1 MLSSGL
7 ALIASV
13 LWGSSDFGAGILTRR
28 TSLWA
33 LVLFSQFGGL
43 AAAIILVVAHGR
55 PAPGPA
61 GVVISLL
68 TGVLGFVAIISLY
81 KALSIGVMSL
91 VAPLAATGILVPIV
105 VGFVRGDR
113 PTLLQAAG
121 MALALTGVLLASI
134 EPTESPR
141 ELAVTEALAQG
152 GCERLAG
159 PQIAGPGIV
168 SIAIQAECESGAGSL
183 GASTGTTGVTAR
195 LKGAL
200 LSRVS
205 IVLALIAAFSIGL
218 SYVGL
223 SEAARYDSYWCVLI
237 MRFTSLPL
245 VLITIAATRPKL
257 NIKGSLVP
265 AMMVVGAC
273 DVAANALFALAS
285 TGALLTIVSVLA
297 YLFPVVTVLLAH
309 IFLHERLT
317 RLQQLGAGA
326 ALVGAL
332 LMVA

>member
-7 ALIASV
+7 ALVASL
-13 LWGSSDFGAGILTRR
+13 LWGSSDFGAGVLSRR
-28 TSLWA
+28 TSLWS
-33 LVLFSQFGGL
+33 VVVFSQLGGL
-43 AAAIILVVAHGR
+43 AAALILVAAHGH
-55 PAPGPA
+55 PMPGEA
-61 GVVISLL
+61 GVIISLL
-68 TGVLGFVAIISLY
+68 TGICGFTAIISLY

-105 VGFVRGDR
+105 VGFARGDR
-113 PTLLQAAG
+113 PTFLQGVG
-121 MALALTGVLLASI
+121 MVLALAGVLLASI
-134 EPTESPR
+134 EPTESPS
-141 ELAVTEALAQG
+141 ELAVTEAIAQG
-152 GCERLAG
+152 DCDPLTGA
-159 PQIAGPGIV
+159 QIAAPGIV
-168 SIAIQAECESGAGSL
+168 SIALQAECESGAGSL
-183 GASTGTTGVTAR
+183 GAPAGTTSVIAR

-200 LSRVS
+200 LSRAS
-205 IVLALIAAFSIGL
+205 IVLALVAALSIGL

-257 NIKGSLVP
+257 NVKAGLVP
-265 AMMVVGAC
+265 AMMVIGAC
-273 DVAANALFALAS
+273 DVGANALFALAT

-317 RLQQLGAGA
+317 RLQQIGAGA